1 MKSISIRYPRT
12 IFLIMFLLVGLISII
27 TTITAA
33 TDDYELHVK
42 TNIDI
47 ARKLGRVPPV
57 TYKTPSPIPNRP
69 GRSSPPHKF

>member
-12 IFLIMFLLVGLISII
+12 IFLIMFLLVGLNSII

-42 TNIDI
+42 MNIDI

-57 TYKTPSPIPNRP
+57 KYKTPPPIPNRP
-69 GRSSPPHKF
+69 GRSGPPHMF